1 MDPYKVL
8 GLDHNASDEEVK
20 MAYRRLAKQ
29 YHPDA
34 NPGDKNAEQKMKEIN
49 AAYDMIINHKETINS
64 YGETS
69 GNAQNY
75 GPFTG
80 SPFEGFNPFSGFDPF
95 SQAQGNYRTVTVEEL
110 YQLAAQSINLG
121 RYYYALTLL
130 DQIPANQ
137 RTARWYFYRAKAN
150 QGLGNRVA
158 TIENAEHAC
167 RMDPGNQEYAE
178 YLNQMRNS
186 SREYRQRSETYQ
198 SPTASVG
205 RLCLICCLSNLL
217 FRLCCRGF
225 RSNY

>member
-8 GLDHNASDEEVK
+8 GLDRNATNDEVK
-20 MAYRRLAKQ
+20 IAYRKLAKQ

-64 YGETS
+64 YGDS
-69 GNAQNY
+69 YNNNQNN
-75 GPFTG
+75 GPYTG

-95 SQAQGNYRTVTVEEL
+95 SQAQGSYRTVTVEEL

-130 DQIPANQ
+130 DQIPNSQ
-137 RTARWYFYRAKAN
+137 RSARWYFYRAKAN

-167 RMDPGNQEYAE
+167 RMDPSNSEYAE
-178 YLNQMRNS
+178 YLNEIRHS
-186 SREYRQRSETYQ
+186 SREYNQKSQSYS
-198 SPTASVG
+198 SPTWGLG
-205 RLCLICCLSNLL
+205 RLCLCCCLSDLF

-225 RSNY
+225 TRN